1 MAASTRTLVRP
12 GVLRTRKG
20 KLVYWTALAVA
31 VALFAVAFLVPLYWA
46 ATGAMKSSAE
56 LARNP
61 PTYVPEHWHPENY
74 AHAWREMD
82 LTRYF
87 LNTVLLAGGA
97 WLIQLAVQ
105 VPAAYALSKLR
116 PRFGNIVLGLMLV
129 TLMMPATALLVPAYL
144 TVVDVPLVNRNLI
157 NSPSAVWLPAAA
169 NAFNIYLLKNFFD
182 RVPDELL
189 DAARIDGAGPIGT
202 MWRIVLPLSRPILAV
217 VSILSVVAAWKDFLW
232 PLLVLPD
239 PARQPLSVFLQ
250 RVSQDTP
257 LNSLVAG
264 LVMASLPLIALFL
277 VFQRQII
284 AGLGAGGLK
293 G

>member
-1 MAASTRTLVRP
+1 MAASARTLIRP
-12 GVLRTRKG
+12 AVLRTRKE
-20 KLVYWTALAVA
+20 KLVYWSVLAVA
-31 VALFAVAFLVPLYWA
+31 LALFTAAFLVPLYWA

-56 LARNP
+56 LAQSP
-61 PTYVPEHWHPENY
+61 PTYVPAHWHPENY
-74 AHAWREMD
+74 ARAWREMD

-116 PRFGNIVLGLMLV
+116 PRFGNVVLGLMLV

-189 DAARIDGAGPIGT
+189 DAARIDGAGPLGT

-239 PARQPLSVFLQ
+239 PAKQPLSVFLQ
-250 RVSQDTP
+250 RVAQDTP

-284 AGLGAGGLK
+284 AGLGAGCLK

>member
-20 KLVYWTALAVA
+20 KLVYWSVLAVA
-31 VALFAVAFLVPLYWA
+31 LALFTVAFLVPLYWA

-56 LARNP
+56 LARTP

-74 AHAWREMD
+74 ARAWREMD

-116 PRFGNIVLGLMLV
+116 PRFGNVVLGLMLV

-169 NAFNIYLLKNFFD
+169 NAFNIYILKNFFD

-189 DAARIDGAGPIGT
+189 DAARIDGCGPIGT
-202 MWRIVLPLSRPILAV
+202 MRRIVLPLSRPILAV

-239 PARQPLSVFLQ
+239 PAKQPLSVFLQ
-250 RVSQDTP
+250 RIAQDTP

-264 LVMASLPLIALFL
+264 LVLASLPLVALFL
-277 VFQRQII
+277 VFQRQIV